1 MINAQ
6 ESRFKFCVIKM
17 KVRIWLVLGIFGVR
31 ILFMACEH
39 STVDYSDLA
48 APRARWQAYGLKNYS
63 IEQKRICFCP
73 PPHGFVRLTIKDDKI
88 VGGVD
93 LTTGQVL
100 SKEQWQYFQT
110 IDELFA
116 WIATARAMNPAR
128 LEVEYDAVYG
138 YPRKI
143 EFDYGENIA
152 DDELWI
158 EMQALKKIN
167 E

>member
-1 MINAQ
+1 MC
-6 ESRFKFCVIKM
+6 FKK
-17 KVRIWLVLGIFGVR
+17 WLPIITPVLLTL
-31 ILFMACEH
+31 ILSCTH
-39 STVDYSDLA
+39 DSLQDYSA
-48 APRARWQAYGLKNYS
+48 ISEPKERWQAYGLKNYS
-63 IEQKRICFCP
+63 IEQKRSCFCP

-88 VGGVD
+88 VDGVD
-93 LTTGQVL
+93 LATGRVL

-110 IDELFA
+110 IDEHFT
-116 WIATARAMNPAR
+116 WIATTRAMNPAR

-143 EFDYGENIA
+143 EFDYSENTA